1 MVKDGAD
8 MKVSA
13 PFSTTRNRAK
23 TQIGRK
29 RPHGMPGGVRTHSLK
44 IIQKI
49 LEMHGMFGYNVTI
62 MYSTMYSEL

>member
-1 MVKDGAD
+1 

-23 TQIGRK
+23 TQIAA
-29 RPHGMPGGVRTHSLK
+29 
-44 IIQKI
+44 
-49 LEMHGMFGYNVTI
+49 MHGMFGYNVTI

>member
-1 MVKDGAD
+1 

-23 TQIGRK
+23 T
-29 RPHGMPGGVRTHSLK
+29 PHGMPGGVRTHSLK

-62 MYSTMYSEL
+62 MYSKMYSEL